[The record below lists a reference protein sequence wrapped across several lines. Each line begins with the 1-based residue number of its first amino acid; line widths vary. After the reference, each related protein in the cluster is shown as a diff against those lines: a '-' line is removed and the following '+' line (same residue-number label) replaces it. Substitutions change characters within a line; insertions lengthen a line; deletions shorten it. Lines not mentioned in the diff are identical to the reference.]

1 MASSLSA
8 EVCVILYPCAGAVP
22 VPDADP
28 SVVPDGLGMLREIFD
43 APGTLKLSV
52 GRLELQRDVSRCL
65 PRASINYELNFT

>member
-1 MASSLSA
+1 
-8 EVCVILYPCAGAVP
+8 